1 MKKFYKAVTTMEKD
15 GGFAVFLDERPVKT
29 PLKKT
34 LLSPTMRLAQA
45 IAEEWR
51 GQGGEIKPDTM
62 PLTQLL
68 STQLDKVETGERVA
82 LEKELFAYAET
93 DLICYYASHPEDLV
107 KRQRAVW
114 QPVHDWLQEQGIE
127 LLSTQEMRHVQ
138 QPDASMD
145 KVRSIISSLNNETF
159 TAFQC
164 IAPLLGSVMIGLML
178 VKRACDAQTAYA
190 AAVVDDL
197 YQLDVWGDDT
207 QARQRLERIKAE
219 AETAERFL
227 MLSEENT

>member
-34 LLSPTMRLAQA
+34 LLSPTMNLAQA

-51 GQGGEIKPDTM
+51 AQGDEIKPDTM

-68 STQLDKVETGERVA
+68 STQLDKVETGERA
-82 LEKELFAYAET
+82 TLEKELFAYAET
-93 DLICYYASHPEDLV
+93 DLICYYAKHPEDLV
-107 KRQRAVW
+107 KRQCAAW

-127 LLSTQEMRHVQ
+127 LLTTQEMRHIQ
-138 QPDASMD
+138 QPDDSMD
-145 KVRSIISSLNNETF
+145 KVRSMIRSLKGADF
-159 TAFQC
+159 AAFQC
-164 IAPLLGSVMIGLML
+164 VAPMLGSVMIGLIL
-178 VKRACDAQTAYA
+178 VQRACDAQTAYA

-207 QARQRLERIKAE
+207 QARQRLDRIKTE
-219 AETAERFL
+219 TETAERFL
-227 MLSEENT
+227 VLSEG